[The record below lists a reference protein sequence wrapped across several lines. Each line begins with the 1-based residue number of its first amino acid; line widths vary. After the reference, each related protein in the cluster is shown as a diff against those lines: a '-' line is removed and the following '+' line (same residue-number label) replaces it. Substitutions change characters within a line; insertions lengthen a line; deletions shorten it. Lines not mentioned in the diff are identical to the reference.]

1 MAGCCGNGG
10 NAILEAKRALNL
22 IPRETITVADLPN
35 EVRLEFTGN
44 FAGPIGFTV
53 NGRTYYG
60 ATDELYR
67 FINAPKEDV
76 DKLVAS
82 GKWRIIMPP
91 GEARTADKPADEM
104 QSILRAGVPN
114 SVKGIGRR

>member
-10 NAILEAKRALNL
+10 NAILDAKRALNL
-22 IPRETITVADLPN
+22 IPRETITMADLPN

-44 FAGPIGFTV
+44 FAGPVGFVV

-76 DKLVAS
+76 DKLGAS

-91 GEARTADKPADEM
+91 AEARASNQEIKEVNSIM
-104 QSILRAGVPN
+104 QAGVPN
-114 SVKGIGRR
+114 SMPGIRRG